1 MSVIKLVLTRITI
14 DTGLETREWN
24 FTNVLVKL
32 LARCVISVNWFF
44 IKSVTK
50 ENGILFKV
58 ARWHT
63 FSRYLELLVSLMNS
77 LFRSFVY
84 LCLFISDW
92 FSHQLICLEYVPRK
106 C

>member
-1 MSVIKLVLTRITI
+1 MSVIKLVLTKITI

-50 ENGILFKV
+50 ENGILF
-58 ARWHT
+58 
-63 FSRYLELLVSLMNS
+63 
-77 LFRSFVY
+77 
-84 LCLFISDW
+84 
-92 FSHQLICLEYVPRK
+92 
-106 C
+106 